1 MSLDYTNSIP
11 LHIQLKKKIE
21 EKIIKGIYTY
31 QIPSERELMDEYYV
45 SRSTVRK
52 SIARLVDEGILE
64 IRRGR
69 GTFVSVKPINDWLGN
84 LSSTNETIVN
94 MGMEPGA
101 KLIKAKI
108 VKISEK
114 TPIIELKEAYY
125 FERVRFAN
133 HIPIGIERHYYPVEI
148 GEQLIQFDL
157 NKEAFYDLLEREIG
171 VKLFE
176 AKQALYAVDASKKN
190 ADLLNIPTNSN
201 LLNAKRKLTDINGKF
216 IEYEDALYRADMY
229 SFQIKLSRKN
239 G

>member
-1 MSLDYTNSIP
+1 MLCFFSSRRRHTRWPRDWSSDVCSSDL
-11 LHIQLKKKIE
+11 
-21 EKIIKGIYTY
+21 YTY

-108 VKISEK
+108 VKI
-114 TPIIELKEAYY
+114 
-125 FERVRFAN
+125 R
-133 HIPIGIERHYYPVEI
+133 
-148 GEQLIQFDL
+148 D
-157 NKEAFYDLLEREIG
+157 
-171 VKLFE
+171 
-176 AKQALYAVDASKKN
+176 
-190 ADLLNIPTNSN
+190 
-201 LLNAKRKLTDINGKF
+201 RK
-216 IEYEDALYRADMY
+216 
-229 SFQIKLSRKN
+229 SVV
-239 G
+239 